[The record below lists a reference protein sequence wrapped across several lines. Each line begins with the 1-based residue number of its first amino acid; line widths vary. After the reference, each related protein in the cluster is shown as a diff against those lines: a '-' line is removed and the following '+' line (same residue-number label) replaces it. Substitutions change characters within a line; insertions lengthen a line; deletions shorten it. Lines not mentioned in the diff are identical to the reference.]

1 MVSVA
6 YWLIPMTYAIIYR
19 MDQTTSG
26 APVIPNTSL
35 GGVAQ
40 DSLMIILIIF
50 CVSFLPNMYCSTMS
64 YQENNTINIIIKGCF
79 LLKTAFTPVTYC
91 LSNNA
96 KHLVRQRKVA
106 IETKKM
112 ELWETLRKE
121 ILIQSKQACFTML
134 PYIMIVI
141 LFTQPE
147 SSEDD
152 TITFKNKF
160 KTFKCKYIEVD
171 KYDE

>member
-1 MVSVA
+1 
-6 YWLIPMTYAIIYR
+6 
-19 MDQTTSG
+19 
-26 APVIPNTSL
+26 
-35 GGVAQ
+35 
-40 DSLMIILIIF
+40 
-50 CVSFLPNMYCSTMS
+50 
-64 YQENNTINIIIKGCF
+64 
-79 LLKTAFTPVTYC
+79 
-91 LSNNA
+91 
-96 KHLVRQRKVA
+96 
-106 IETKKM
+106 M